1 MKLSGAIHIHAA
13 TAELRRPLSNDNEKW
28 KTVLVDFDG
37 VLSESSGPYARDHF
51 GPPMKEGFKLVQALL
66 DRGFQVIV
74 FTARKETDSVA
85 VWLKDHGFP
94 HMLVTNHKVAAI
106 AYVDDRALPWGD
118 DSKAEDLLPYI
129 EDPKK
134 TLDLTVKR

>member
-1 MKLSGAIHIHAA
+1 MKISSAIRIHAA
-13 TAELRRPLSNDNEKW
+13 TELRRPLSNDVEKW

-51 GPPMKEGFKLVQALL
+51 GPPLKEGFKLVRTLL
-66 DRGFQVIV
+66 VRDFNVVI
-74 FTARKETDSVA
+74 FTARKETDMVA
-85 VWLKDHGFP
+85 QWLKNHGLP
-94 HMLVTNHKVAAI
+94 HLMVTNHKVAAI